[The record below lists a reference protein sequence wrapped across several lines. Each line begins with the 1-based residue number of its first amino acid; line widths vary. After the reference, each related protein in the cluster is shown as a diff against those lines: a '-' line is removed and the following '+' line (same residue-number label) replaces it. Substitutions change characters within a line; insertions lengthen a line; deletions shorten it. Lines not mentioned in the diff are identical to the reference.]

1 MELPV
6 AIIILVIV
14 LIVLALAVY
23 LIATIVELL
32 KINAGLDGVLV
43 GVAEI
48 ATKTAPVNGVL
59 DAINGTLVAGRD
71 LLEGL
76 ALKKAGPDAAGL
88 VESCF
93 PGEGQRFLQRIGR
106 SGAVAP
112 IGEDYDRGAAIL
124 NSLLGAGPPP
134 PAPAAAPAPAPA
146 PAASASAG
154 NGSPGNGSGGRIAL
168 RTSSPSAPAGGP
180 PPPAPVPAAGSS
192 ARRGGG
198 GRISLRRPSPPESA
212 PTSAPGRLSARGSR
226 PWE

>member
-6 AIIILVIV
+6 AMIIFVIT
-14 LIVLALAVY
+14 LIVLALAVF
-23 LIATIVELL
+23 LIATILELR
-32 KINAGLDGVLV
+32 KINAGLEAVLG

-59 DAINGTLVAGRD
+59 DAINVTLTAGRD

-88 VESCF
+88 VESVF

-106 SGAVAP
+106 SGAVVA
-112 IGEDYDRGAAIL
+112 IGEDYERGAAIL

-134 PAPAAAPAPAPA
+134 PAPSAPPAPAGPPPAARRGEPA
-146 PAASASAG
+146 PAASSE
-154 NGSPGNGSGGRIAL
+154 
-168 RTSSPSAPAGGP
+168 
-180 PPPAPVPAAGSS
+180 
-192 ARRGGG
+192 ARRSG
-198 GRISLRRPSPPESA
+198 GRISLRRTAPPA
-212 PTSAPGRLSARGSR
+212 RTTTSGVPGRVSARSSR

>member
-6 AIIILVIV
+6 AVIILVIA

-23 LIATIVELL
+23 LIATIAELQ
-32 KINAGLDGVLV
+32 KINGGLYRVLDGV
-43 GVAEI
+43 GEI

-59 DAINGTLVAGRD
+59 DAINHTLVAGRD

-106 SGAVAP
+106 SGAVAA

-124 NSLLGAGPPP
+124 NSLLGGPAPPP
-134 PAPAAAPAPAPA
+134 PSAPAAPAPAPA
-146 PAASASAG
+146 ATSAPAG
-154 NGSPGNGSGGRIAL
+154 NGGSGGRISL
-168 RTSSPSAPAGGP
+168 RTSSPPAPAAGP
-180 PPPAPVPAAGSS
+180 APTPPPAPAAGTS
-192 ARRGGG
+192 AGRGGG
-198 GRISLRRPSPPESA
+198 GRISLRKKSPPA
-212 PTSAPGRLSARGSR
+212 DATTSTSGRVSVRGSR

>member
-6 AIIILVIV
+6 AILIL
-14 LIVLALAVY
+14 LIALVVLALAVY
-23 LIATIVELL
+23 LVATIVELRG
-32 KINAGLDGVLV
+32 INAGLEEVLAGVT
-43 GVAEI
+43 EI

-59 DAINGTLVAGRD
+59 DAINRTLVAGRD

-106 SGAVAP
+106 NGAVVP

-134 PAPAAAPAPAPA
+134 PAPSAAPAPAPA
-146 PAASASAG
+146 
-154 NGSPGNGSGGRIAL
+154 
-168 RTSSPSAPAGGP
+168 APARTPVAATG
-180 PPPAPVPAAGSS
+180 PAPARGS
-192 ARRGGG
+192 G
-198 GRISLRRPSPPESA
+198 GRISLRKARLPTTETPSV
-212 PTSAPGRLSARGSR
+212 PGRLSAKGSR

>member
-6 AIIILVIV
+6 AVIILVIA

-23 LIATIVELL
+23 LIATIAELQ
-32 KINAGLDGVLV
+32 KINGGLYRVLDGV
-43 GVAEI
+43 GEI

-59 DAINGTLVAGRD
+59 DAINRTLVAGRD

-106 SGAVAP
+106 SGAVAA

-124 NSLLGAGPPP
+124 NSLLGD
-134 PAPAAAPAPAPA
+134 PAPPSPSASPAPA
-146 PAASASAG
+146 PAATSEPA
-154 NGSPGNGSGGRIAL
+154 GNGSGGRISL
-168 RTSSPSAPAGGP
+168 RTSSPPAPAAGP
-180 PPPAPVPAAGSS
+180 APTPPPAPAAGTS
-192 ARRGGG
+192 AGRGGG
-198 GRISLRRPSPPESA
+198 GRISLRKKSPPPDTA
-212 PTSAPGRLSARGSR
+212 TSMPGRVSLRGSR

>member
-6 AIIILVIV
+6 AILIVAIALVI
-14 LIVLALAVY
+14 LALAVY
-23 LIATIVELL
+23 LVATIVELRG
-32 KINAGLDGVLV
+32 INAGLEEVLGGVT
-43 GVAEI
+43 EI

-59 DAINGTLVAGRD
+59 DAINRTLVAGRD

-106 SGAVAP
+106 NGAVVA

-134 PAPAAAPAPAPA
+134 PAPSAAPAPVAVAAPAPAAPA
-146 PAASASAG
+146 PVAAAG
-154 NGSPGNGSGGRIAL
+154 PSPARGSGGRITL
-168 RTSSPSAPAGGP
+168 RKAK
-180 PPPAPVPAAGSS
+180 
-192 ARRGGG
+192 
-198 GRISLRRPSPPESA
+198 L
-212 PTSAPGRLSARGSR
+212 PTTATETPTVPGRLSAKGSR

>member
-1 MELPV
+1 ME
-6 AIIILVIV
+6 LVIV
-14 LIVLALAVY
+14 IILLLITLIVLTLAVF
-23 LIATIVELL
+23 LIATIAELV
-32 KINAGLDGVLV
+32 KINRGLGGVLN

-106 SGAVAP
+106 SGTVVP
-112 IGEDYDRGAAIL
+112 IGEDYPRGAAIL
-124 NSLLGAGPPP
+124 NSLLGVE
-134 PAPAAAPAPAPA
+134 PAPAPPVAATQAAAPAPAPA
-146 PAASASAG
+146 
-154 NGSPGNGSGGRIAL
+154 
-168 RTSSPSAPAGGP
+168 
-180 PPPAPVPAAGSS
+180 AAGSS
-192 ARRGGG
+192 SGRISLRKRGFPSGGAPMGGGGMSMRPRTRAQDEPAPPPDGAPMGG
-198 GRISLRRPSPPESA
+198 GRISVK
-212 PTSAPGRLSARGSR
+212 GSR

>member
-6 AIIILVIV
+6 AVIILVIA

-23 LIATIVELL
+23 LIATIAELQ
-32 KINAGLDGVLV
+32 KINRGLYRVLGGV
-43 GVAEI
+43 GEI

-59 DAINGTLVAGRD
+59 DAINRTLVAGRD

-106 SGAVAP
+106 SGAVAT

-124 NSLLGAGPPP
+124 NSLLGG
-134 PAPAAAPAPAPA
+134 PAPPSPSASVAPA
-146 PAASASAG
+146 PAASSA
-154 NGSPGNGSGGRIAL
+154 PAGNGSGGRISL
-168 RTSSPSAPAGGP
+168 RTSSPPAPAAGP
-180 PPPAPVPAAGSS
+180 APTPPPAPAAGPSTG
-192 ARRGGG
+192 RGGG
-198 GRISLRRPSPPESA
+198 GRISLRKTASPPA
-212 PTSAPGRLSARGSR
+212 DTATSAPGRVSVRGSR

>member
-1 MELPV
+1 V
-6 AIIILVIV
+6 IIVVIA

-23 LIATIVELL
+23 LLATIAELQ
-32 KINAGLDGVLV
+32 KINAGLYRVLDGV
-43 GVAEI
+43 GEI

-88 VESCF
+88 VESVF

-106 SGAVAP
+106 SGAVVA

-124 NSLLGAGPPP
+124 NSLLGAGPAPP
-134 PAPAAAPAPAPA
+134 PPSAAAAPAAAAPAAAPT
-146 PAASASAG
+146 G
-154 NGSPGNGSGGRIAL
+154 GNGSGGRISL
-168 RTSSPSAPAGGP
+168 RTSTPPAPAAGPPP
-180 PPPAPVPAAGSS
+180 PPPAPGAPAP
-192 ARRGGG
+192 RGGG
-198 GRISLRRPSPPESA
+198 GRISLRTSTPPASTP
-212 PTSAPGRLSARGSR
+212 PTAPGRISTRSAR

>member
-6 AIIILVIV
+6 AVIILVIA
-14 LIVLALAVY
+14 LIILALAVY
-23 LIATIVELL
+23 LIATIAELR
-32 KINAGLDGVLV
+32 KINGGLYQVLAGV
-43 GVAEI
+43 GEI

-59 DAINGTLVAGRD
+59 DAINRTLVAGRD

-93 PGEGQRFLQRIGR
+93 PGEGPRFLQRIGR
-106 SGAVAP
+106 SGAVAA

-124 NSLLGAGPPP
+124 NSLLGAGPAPP
-134 PAPAAAPAPAPA
+134 PPSAAAAPAAAP
-146 PAASASAG
+146 SG
-154 NGSPGNGSGGRIAL
+154 GNGSGGRISL
-168 RTSSPSAPAGGP
+168 RTPSAPP
-180 PPPAPVPAAGSS
+180 PSAAPAPAAGSS

-198 GRISLRRPSPPESA
+198 GRISLRTSTPPASTPPA
-212 PTSAPGRLSARGSR
+212 APGRISTRSSR

>member
-6 AIIILVIV
+6 AIIILVIT
-14 LIVLALAVY
+14 LIVLTLAVF
-23 LIATIVELL
+23 LLATIAELR
-32 KINAGLDGVLV
+32 KVNAGLEDVLG

-59 DAINGTLVAGRD
+59 DAINVTLTAGRD

-93 PGEGQRFLQRIGR
+93 PGEGQRFLQRVGR
-106 SGAVAP
+106 SGAVVA

-134 PAPAAAPAPAPA
+134 PAPSAAPAPAAAPPPPSRAAAPAPA
-146 PAASASAG
+146 ASSSAG
-154 NGSPGNGSGGRIAL
+154 
-168 RTSSPSAPAGGP
+168 
-180 PPPAPVPAAGSS
+180 
-192 ARRGGG
+192 RRPGG
-198 GRISLRRPSPPESA
+198 GRISLRRKALPARAST
-212 PTSAPGRLSARGSR
+212 PTSVPGRVSARSSR